1 MSNEQKLVTFAVM
14 VGDEVAG
21 QIHLVPEAE
30 ALVAAMKSDP
40 KIVYVDDSVG

>member
-1 MSNEQKLVTFAVM
+1 MSNEQELVTF
-14 VGDEVAG
+14 EVLVEGEHAG
-21 QIHLVPEAE
+21 FIHLVPEAE

>member
-1 MSNEQKLVTFAVM
+1 MSNEQELVTFAVM
-14 VGDEVAG
+14 IGDEVAG

-40 KIVYVDDSVG
+40 KIVFVPNE